1 MSFLRNLGLIDYE
14 TTPDAPPPE
23 APPTEPAPEPAPEPE
38 PGEPDEPS
46 EPEAWGGPSQQEWQ
60 QTQAQLAE
68 YQQFIAQLQ
77 QPVYPEEPQQGQELP
92 PYDPFD
98 PEAATAHFDARDQRL
113 LAAFQ
118 QMVAPMSEQYQ
129 NDQATEWAEQTLGRL
144 GVPEEDHWRDGV
156 LFASAGFQQFDSM
169 GRPLVHPQQA
179 AQQGYEF
186 LQRFAEA
193 ERAAERERIKQ
204 EGLQQDE
211 VLKAR
216 AQAPTP
222 ATGPAGADGV
232 PEGMDE
238 LQAARAWREA
248 QAAAGS

>member
-1 MSFLRNLGLIDYE
+1 MDFLRHLGLIDFE
-14 TTPDAPPPE
+14 TTEDAPPPDAPPP
-23 APPTEPAPEPAPEPE
+23 AEPAPEPAPEPE
-38 PGEPDEPS
+38 PE
-46 EPEAWGGPSQQEWQ
+46 EPESWAGPSREEWE
-60 QTQAQLAE
+60 QTQGQLAQ
-68 YQQFIAQLQ
+68 YQEFINSLQ
-77 QPVYPEEPQQGQELP
+77 TPVYSDEPQQQEELP
-92 PYDPFD
+92 VYDPFD
-98 PEAATAHFDARDQRL
+98 PEAAQAYFEARDERL
-113 LAAFQ
+113 LQAFA

-129 NDQATEWAEQTLGRL
+129 NEQASEWAEQTLGRL

-156 LFASAGFQQFDSM
+156 LFASAGFQQFDQY

-211 VLKAR
+211 ALKAR
-216 AQAPTP
+216 VQAPTP
-222 ATGPAGADGV
+222 ATGPAGAEGY